1 MTERPRRTA
10 LKLAVSVP
18 VLMALGWF
26 LHGNLRQNWASISTF
41 RLLISWRE
49 LAFAFGLGGVSF
61 LLEARAW
68 QRTINAYHRGRQ
80 IGFLESLAVLNTS
93 GLLKYLPGRVWTY
106 GAQMLWLG
114 HRGVSNAEVVQV
126 NLVCFLYSALTA
138 VSLGG
143 ACCIVYVYHGPHVW
157 VLWGSLVAA
166 YFGGVLLGP
175 KVLAM
180 LLMGLGRLLGTSSKI
195 EPPNNRLMLELA
207 FNFTLSWLAMG
218 VAGYYCGRGVGLAIG
233 PGEVFAITA
242 SMSLASIVGYVS
254 ALTPGGIGV
263 REALMLLILKNV
275 TTPQAAIVLPITTRL
290 LYTMVEIVLGIVAGV
305 LGLRMGLFVK
315 PVPPQEAKATHAD
328 GR

>member
-1 MTERPRRTA
+1 VAETTRRTA

-18 VLMALGWF
+18 LLVALAWF
-26 LHGNLRQNWASISTF
+26 LCRTLGDNWASISTF

-49 LAFAFGLGGVSF
+49 LAVAFGLGGVSF
-61 LLEARAW
+61 LLETRAW
-68 QRTINAYHRGRQ
+68 QRTINAQHRGRQ
-80 IGFLESLAVLNTS
+80 LGFLESLAVVNTS

-114 HRGVSNAEVVQV
+114 HRGVSNTEVVQV

-138 VSLGG
+138 VSLGV
-143 ACCIVYVYHGPHVW
+143 AYCIVYVYHGPHAW
-157 VLWGSLVAA
+157 VFWGGLVAA

-175 KVLAM
+175 KVLAT
-180 LLMGLGRLLGTSSKI
+180 LLARFGRLLGTSSKI
-195 EPPNNRLMLELA
+195 EPLKNRLMLELA
-207 FNFTLSWLAMG
+207 FNFALSWLAMG
-218 VAGYYCGRGVGLAIG
+218 VAGYHCGRGVGLAIG
-233 PGEVFAITA
+233 PGEVFAIIS
-242 SMSLASIVGYVS
+242 SMSLASIVGYVF

-275 TTPQAAIVLPITTRL
+275 TTPQAAIVLPISTRL
-290 LYTMVEIVLGIVAGV
+290 LHTIVEIAFGIVAGV

-315 PVPPQEAKATHAD
+315 PVAPQETKATQVD